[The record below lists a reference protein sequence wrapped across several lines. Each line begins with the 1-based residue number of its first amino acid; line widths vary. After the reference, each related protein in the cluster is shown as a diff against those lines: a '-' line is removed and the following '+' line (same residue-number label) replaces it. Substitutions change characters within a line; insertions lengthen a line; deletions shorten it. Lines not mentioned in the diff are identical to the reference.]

1 MSGIQQESNPDARP
15 LVLTPMFRKLI
26 EANQRQKLQVPEGK
40 PRHDFDRR
48 ISGMSGEIL
57 FALESLRLLAE
68 QGNKVAARLYE
79 RETKRLGLWYD
90 QKIWFKR

>member
-1 MSGIQQESNPDARP
+1 MSDIARESNPDGRP
-15 LVLTPMFRKLI
+15 LILTPMFRKLI
-26 EANQRQKLQVPEGK
+26 ESNQRQKLQVPEGK

-48 ISGMSGEIL
+48 ISGLPGEML

-68 QGNKVAARLYE
+68 QGNRVATALYE

-90 QKIWFKR
+90 QKIWLR